1 LLYTIWSNPV
11 PKEIVMK
18 GFLIGAIAG
27 GVAMW
32 LYGDQIREYV
42 DDMTSGVRER
52 TAAKL
57 EGAADR
63 LQSVAESVEGGLSD
77 VATQARRAI

>member
-1 LLYTIWSNPV
+1 
-11 PKEIVMK
+11 MK

-27 GVAMW
+27 GLAMW

-52 TAAKL
+52 TAARL
-57 EGAADR
+57 GNAADR

-77 VATQARRAI
+77 VANQARRAI

>member
-1 LLYTIWSNPV
+1 
-11 PKEIVMK
+11 MK

-27 GVAMW
+27 AAAMW

-42 DDMTSGVRER
+42 DEMTSGVRER
-52 TAAKL
+52 AAAKL

-77 VATQARRAI
+77 VANQARRAI

>member
-1 LLYTIWSNPV
+1 
-11 PKEIVMK
+11 MK
-18 GFLIGAIAG
+18 GFIIGAIAG

-32 LYGDQIREYV
+32 LYGEQIREYV

-57 EGAADR
+57 EDAADR
-63 LQSVAESVEGGLSD
+63 LQSVAQSVEGGLSD
-77 VATQARRAI
+77 VASQTRRAI

>member
-1 LLYTIWSNPV
+1 
-11 PKEIVMK
+11 MK

-42 DDMTSGVRER
+42 DEMTSGVRER
-52 TAAKL
+52 AAAKL

-63 LQSVAESVEGGLSD
+63 LQSVAESVENGLSD
-77 VATQARRAI
+77 AATQARRAI

>member
-1 LLYTIWSNPV
+1 
-11 PKEIVMK
+11 MK

-32 LYGDQIREYV
+32 LYGDRVREYV
-42 DDMTSGVRER
+42 DEMTSGVRER
-52 TAAKL
+52 AAAGL

-63 LQSVAESVEGGLSD
+63 LQSVAQTVEGGLTD
-77 VATQARRAI
+77 AANQARRAI

>member
-1 LLYTIWSNPV
+1 LLPTISSNLV
-11 PKEIVMK
+11 PKESLMK
-18 GFLIGAIAG
+18 GFIIGAIAG
-27 GVAMW
+27 GMAMW

-52 TAAKL
+52 AAAGL

-63 LQSVAESVEGGLSD
+63 LQSVAESVEGGLTE
-77 VATQARRAI
+77 AANQARRAI